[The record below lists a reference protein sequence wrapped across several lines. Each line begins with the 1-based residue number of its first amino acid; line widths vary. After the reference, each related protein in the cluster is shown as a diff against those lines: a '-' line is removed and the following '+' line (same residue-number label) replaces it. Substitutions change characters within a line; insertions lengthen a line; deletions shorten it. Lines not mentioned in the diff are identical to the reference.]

1 MPDLPGKRILVFD
14 RDNTLII
21 ADGYLGDPTRVK
33 LMPGAASAVARARAM
48 GFAVVVTSN
57 QSGVARGLFTED
69 DVKAVDRRLAELLRA
84 ENPSALIDR
93 AEYCPYHP
101 AAALLEYRQ
110 DSELRKPKPGMILK
124 AVSELGLQANGW
136 CIGDAPRDIAAGK
149 AAGLRTVLFS
159 APGVPRSPAA
169 DEPVKVQPDFTAASL
184 DEAMTIIERE
194 EGKSIGSPVVSVPDM
209 KNVERLLEQLLIE
222 VKRVSQPHN
231 DFSVSKMFAGVIQVL
246 VLALL
251 VVTYISQESPNK
263 TVTYLLLAIVLQ
275 MLVSSLLLMGR
286 R

>member
-1 MPDLPGKRILVFD
+1 
-14 RDNTLII
+14 
-21 ADGYLGDPTRVK
+21 
-33 LMPGAASAVARARAM
+33 
-48 GFAVVVTSN
+48 
-57 QSGVARGLFTED
+57 
-69 DVKAVDRRLAELLRA
+69 
-84 ENPSALIDR
+84 
-93 AEYCPYHP
+93 
-101 AAALLEYRQ
+101 
-110 DSELRKPKPGMILK
+110 
-124 AVSELGLQANGW
+124 
-136 CIGDAPRDIAAGK
+136 
-149 AAGLRTVLFS
+149 
-159 APGVPRSPAA
+159 
-169 DEPVKVQPDFTAASL
+169 
-184 DEAMTIIERE
+184 MTIIERE